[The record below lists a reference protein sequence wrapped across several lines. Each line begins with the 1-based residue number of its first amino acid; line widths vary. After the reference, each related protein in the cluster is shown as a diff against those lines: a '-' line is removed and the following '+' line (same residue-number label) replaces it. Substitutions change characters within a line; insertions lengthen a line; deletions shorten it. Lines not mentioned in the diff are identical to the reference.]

1 MLKIL
6 SNAKTIKSF
15 AWKKI
20 NKAVNNNS
28 DEKKGTSTFPFFNLF
43 YLNQIQN
50 ICQGQGFYI
59 DNLHIDH

>member
-50 ICQGQGFYI
+50 IFQGQGSYK
-59 DNLHIDH
+59 DNLHID